1 MVAPV
6 LLFARGMAIRQRREP
21 NLLDGLSVDAC
32 QYDLCGFGGFRE
44 LTVTGP
50 TPVEAIMLSQ

>member
-1 MVAPV
+1 MV
-6 LLFARGMAIRQRREP
+6 IRQRREP

-32 QYDLCGFGGFRE
+32 KYDLCGFGGFRE